1 MKHIHG
7 FEQIEKK
14 EISELKI
21 KARFFRHVKTGAEL
35 ISLKNDDKNKVFGI
49 SFRTPPSDS
58 TGIAHILEHSVLC
71 GSRKY
76 PVKEPFVELLKGSL
90 QTFLNAFT
98 YPDKTCYPVASQ
110 NLKDFYNLVDVYLD
124 AVFYPRISPLIFQQE
139 GWHYELENTDS
150 PLTRKGVVF
159 NEMKGARSSP
169 ESILYSACQ
178 HSLFP
183 DNTYS
188 LDSGGDPEKIPDLTY
203 EQFKDFHQKY
213 YHPSN
218 SKIYF
223 YGDDDIE
230 KRLDFT
236 NQYLKDF
243 DQIEPG
249 SFISL
254 QPHIGKSV
262 KIEKPFP
269 SGAESREQNRGM
281 VTINWLLPETH
292 ELKTNMALCMLEFI
306 LLGMPAS
313 PLKKALIDSGLGDG
327 IAGIG
332 LENELRQM
340 YFSTGLKGVDV
351 KVAGKVEKLIF
362 DTLEKLS
369 QNGIDSK
376 TTEAALNTIE
386 FRLRENNTGSFPR
399 GLSLMLRALT
409 TWLYD
414 QDPLKALA
422 FEEPLNQL
430 KSELQSKQKFFEKLI
445 AEHFL
450 QNNHRTTVVLKPDS
464 ELAQKKNAEELK
476 ELQQIQSKMTEN
488 EIHTISKDTGELQKM
503 QNTPDSPEALATI
516 PSLNLSDIDQKNTL
530 IPLELTEVDGL
541 KLFYHDIPTS
551 GIFYFDIGLNIHLL
565 PQKYLSYV
573 PLFGRALLE
582 MGTKK
587 EDFVSLSQHISCKT
601 GGIKTGQFASSI
613 MDAKEA
619 TAWLF
624 LRGKATMERTPDL
637 LEILS
642 DILSSAEF
650 DNRQRFKQ
658 ILLQEK
664 AKQEQKIIPSG
675 HLIVNSRI
683 RAHLNE
689 SDWIMEKMTGLS
701 YFYFLRELENI
712 IDADW
717 NTVLTCLQ
725 EMRTILLNRASMVI
739 NITADKKG
747 WENLKGNVSS
757 FTERLPANK
766 VKTETWY
773 PENLTE
779 CEGMII
785 PAQVNY
791 VGKGADLYD
800 LGYTYHGSVHVITHL
815 LRTTWLWEQIRV
827 LGGAYG
833 ALCRFDKFSG
843 AFSLVSYRDPN
854 LLETLSTFDKTS
866 QFLTELKF
874 EEAELSK
881 SIIGAIGELDGYM
894 FPDTMGLVSMQ
905 RYLNGTTDE
914 SRQVMRDQI
923 LATTP
928 DNFKVFADVLN
939 MFKEKSIVKVLGSEN
954 SINLAN
960 KEKENFLKTFNVL

>member
-1 MKHIHG
+1 MKLLYG
-7 FEQIEKK
+7 FEQLEKK
-14 EISELKI
+14 EITELKI
-21 KARFFRHVKTGAEL
+21 EARFFRHVKTGAEL

-159 NEMKGARSSP
+159 NEMKGALSSP

-203 EQFKDFHQKY
+203 EQFKDFHRKY

-218 SKIYF
+218 AKIYF

-230 KRLDFT
+230 KRLEFT

-243 DQIEPG
+243 DQIE
-249 SFISL
+249 SNSVVSL
-254 QPHIGKSV
+254 QSHIDKPV

-281 VTINWLLPETH
+281 VTVNWLLPETS
-292 ELKTNMALCMLEFI
+292 ELKTNMALCMLEYI

-351 KVAGKVEKLIF
+351 NDAEKVERLIF
-362 DTLEKLS
+362 DTLTKLS
-369 QNGIDSK
+369 QNGIDIK

-414 QDPLKALA
+414 KDPLKTLA

-430 KSELQSKQKFFEKLI
+430 KAELQSEQKFFEKLI

-450 QNNHRTTVVLKPDS
+450 QNDHRTTVVLKPDS
-464 ELAQKKNAEELK
+464 ELAQKKNSEELK
-476 ELQQIQSKMTEN
+476 GLQQIQSKLTED
-488 EIHTISKDTGELQKM
+488 ELRTISKDTGELQKM
-503 QNTPDSPEALATI
+503 QNTPDSSEALETI
-516 PSLNLSDIDQKNTL
+516 PSLNLSDIDRKNQL
-530 IPLELTEVDGL
+530 IPFELTEEDGL

-613 MDAKEA
+613 MGAKEA
-619 TAWLF
+619 TAWLL

-637 LEILS
+637 LGILS

-650 DNRQRFKQ
+650 DNKQRFKQ

-664 AKQEQKIIPSG
+664 ARQEQKIIPSG

-689 SDWIMEKMTGLS
+689 SDWITEKMSGLS
-701 YFYFLRELENI
+701 YFYFLRELEKI
-712 IDADW
+712 IDSDW

-725 EMRTILLNRASMVI
+725 EMRAILLNRASMVI

-747 WENLKGNVSS
+747 WDNLKSNVIS
-757 FTERLPANK
+757 FTERLPVNK
-766 VKTETWY
+766 VNTETWS
-773 PENLTE
+773 PEKLTGF
-779 CEGMII
+779 EGMII

-791 VGKGADLYD
+791 VGKGADLYG
-800 LGYTYHGSVHVITHL
+800 LGYKYHGSVHVITHL
-815 LRTTWLWEQIRV
+815 LRTSWLWEQVRV

-843 AFSLVSYRDPN
+843 AFSFVSYRDPN
-854 LLETLSTFDKTS
+854 LLDTLSTFDKTS
-866 QFLTELKF
+866 QFLAELKF
-874 EEAELSK
+874 GKAELSK

-914 SRQVMRDQI
+914 SRQVMRDQV
-923 LATTP
+923 LATTLG
-928 DNFKVFADVLN
+928 DFKGFAEILN

-960 KEKENFLKTFNVL
+960 KEKENFLETFNVL